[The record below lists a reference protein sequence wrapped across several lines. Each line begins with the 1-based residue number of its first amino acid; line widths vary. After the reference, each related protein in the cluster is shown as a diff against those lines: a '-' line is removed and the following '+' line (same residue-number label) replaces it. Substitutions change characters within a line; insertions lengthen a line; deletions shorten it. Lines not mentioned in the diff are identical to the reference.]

1 MDELLK
7 LLKERKSGGA
17 IQTADAYLKTLAP
30 CAAGEACATTFF
42 EFGTLDQWK
51 TALKESESKLVYRN
65 LDCIVE
71 SGLVADREDES
82 GVSRF
87 GGSKGWNG
95 KTLSE
100 KSIMDFECVITSTR
114 KDRDNDILEASGAE
128 VDPKMPLLWQ
138 HMPMM
143 PIGKLVE
150 VTNRNSKRIKGHF
163 AIADTPLGRDAAQL
177 TEFGALRISH
187 GFKPLKFERL
197 EKGDEEMYAGFHI
210 LKFVI
215 METSVVSVP
224 SNEDAVITLHSAG
237 KLHHPAVKSWA
248 DELWSSM
255 PKSVVGGFDR
265 TKSVETKTTGGKQDI
280 NITLSLRD
288 IEKGNKRC
296 GCEGGT
302 GSSEGDKDAALS
314 EGGVKALKESLE
326 LLTEALKSGDL
337 TAIKA
342 GITKASEKIKAV
354 VENPGNPGHPGVT
367 VGDTQEP
374 KDTEAKC
381 VELMVALMKG
391 EVDWQ
396 LLHDLKDAVESAIG
410 VQTNDVAELVS

>member
-42 EFGTLDQWK
+42 EFGTIDQWK
-51 TALKESESKLVYRN
+51 TALKDSESKLVYRN

-71 SGLVADREDES
+71 SGLVADRDEES

-87 GGSKGWNG
+87 GGKGWNG

-100 KSIMDFECVITSTR
+100 KSIMDFECIITSTR

-143 PIGKLVE
+143 PIGKLIE

-215 METSVVSVP
+215 MEASLVSVP
-224 SNEDAVITLHSAG
+224 SNEDAVVTLHSTG

-265 TKSVETKTTGGKQDI
+265 TKSVETKTAGGKQDI

-296 GCEGGT
+296 GCEGGN
-302 GSSEGDKDAALS
+302 GSDEGDKDTALPK
-314 EGGVKALKESLE
+314 GGVKELKESLE

-342 GITKASEKIKAV
+342 SITKASEKIKAV
-354 VENPGNPGHPGVT
+354 VESGETSGSHAGE
-367 VGDTQEP
+367 EP
-374 KDTEAKC
+374 KDTEGKC
-381 VELMVALMKG
+381 VDLMVAMMKG

-396 LLHDLKDAVESAIG
+396 SLHDLKDAVESAIG
-410 VQTNDVAELVS
+410 VQTNDMAELVS